1 MRRNDTDVLVYI
13 VAILCII
20 GLWLLYNI
28 AIPLAISWL
37 LLKVFPNITW
47 NLVQLTVVVALV
59 RLALSTL
66 TSRGGRK

>member
-20 GLWLLYNI
+20 GLWLLYNV

-59 RLALSTL
+59 RLALSIF

>member
-20 GLWLLYNI
+20 GLWLLYNV

-66 TSRGGRK
+66 TSKGGNK

>member
-20 GLWLLYNI
+20 GLWLLYNV

-59 RLALSTL
+59 RLALSTF

>member
-20 GLWLLYNI
+20 GLWLLYNV

>member
-1 MRRNDTDVLVYI
+1 MYI

-20 GLWLLYNI
+20 GLWLLYNV
-28 AIPLAISWL
+28 AIPWL

-59 RLALSTL
+59 RLALSTF